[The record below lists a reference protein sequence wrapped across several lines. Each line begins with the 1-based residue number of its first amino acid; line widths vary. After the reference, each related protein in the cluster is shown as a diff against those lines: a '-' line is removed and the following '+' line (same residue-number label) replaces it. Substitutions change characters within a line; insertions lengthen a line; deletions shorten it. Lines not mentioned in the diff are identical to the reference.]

1 MAKQTAEDLKLLT
14 SLEDIL
20 SKKVSERLRG
30 AREANE
36 LRNELLNTL
45 KSENDLTDKLISS
58 FETYKEVVN
67 NVLETSDKSKQV
79 LDSEIDAVDKILK
92 LEKERKIGQ
101 KAIEDSLN
109 NQIDSLT
116 SMVGNIPFIGDSLKE
131 AIDVDSLKDTV
142 SSISESFTQG
152 FSKAGLESGSL
163 VDKMKGGF
171 SAVTSNI
178 GELANGISF
187 ATIKQG
193 ILNVVTSINP
203 YVLIIASVVALI
215 ALIKKLVSLGLEFNQ
230 NTTNLAKDL
239 GVSVDE
245 ARDMEESF
253 NQISG
258 SSKNLSTTTKKLIE
272 AQKQLSSATGMTS
285 QFSTQMLEDQIKLTK
300 YMGLSGDEAAN
311 FQKIAISNGQ
321 TARELQGEIAG
332 SVEQFN
338 NATGASVSLKQVMQD
353 IAKLPTDI
361 RVGFNGTNGELAQTV
376 ALARTMGT
384 TLEESVAAAEKTLD
398 IESSLKAE
406 AKARVL
412 TGVNINN
419 NAIRAAQIA
428 GDYGKVLSLQ
438 REQLAEID
446 NFNEMAPYQQK
457 AIADAMGMTVD
468 QVVKQK
474 EQMELARKAGIDLET
489 ATLDQLKNAQGLNDI
504 ERDKLIKQHEQMS
517 AQEKLSAMQEKIGDL
532 INSIVAGP
540 LGEFVGVLVDS
551 LLPAFEAIQT
561 VLSPIFKI
569 LGYILKVV
577 FGIINP
583 IIKLGAF
590 IVDLLFTPLESIFG
604 IVDGVIMLFEDFDK
618 GIVMIGNSL
627 IDYLLYPLEMA
638 AKLADG
644 IVSVFTL
651 GFADLGAEA
660 GVKGM
665 ADSMKTEVPQNAVTA
680 DGEKIDDGIV
690 KPDGTVV
697 KTNPADYIM
706 AMKNPMDFISNIP
719 TPFDMVGD
727 ALDGIGNMFGGGGES
742 TSIDYDRLAEAISK
756 QPIMIT
762 VDGKVVSE
770 ITRVQSKQSSFR
782 K

>member
-1 MAKQTAEDLKLLT
+1 MANKNAEDLKLLS
-14 SLEDIL
+14 SLEDVL
-20 SKKVSERLRG
+20 SKKLDERLRG
-30 AREANE
+30 AKEANS
-36 LRNELLNTL
+36 LRSELLNTFRAE
-45 KSENDLTDKLISS
+45 KDLTDELIMQ
-58 FETYKEVVN
+58 FETYKELTGD
-67 NVLETSDKSKQV
+67 VLETSDKSRAAIDLQV
-79 LDSEIDAVDKILK
+79 NRIGKLIA

-101 KAIEDSLN
+101 NAIEDSLN
-109 NQIDSLT
+109 KQVDSLV

-171 SAVTSNI
+171 SAVTANI

-215 ALIKKLVSLGLEFNQ
+215 ALIKKMISLGLEFNQ

-245 ARDMEESF
+245 ARDMEQSF
-253 NQISG
+253 NNMSG
-258 SSKNLSTTTKKLIE
+258 SSKNLNVNTKSLVE
-272 AQKQLSSATGMTS
+272 AQKQLSSATGLTAE
-285 QFSTQMLEDQIKLTK
+285 FSEQMLTDQIQLTK
-300 YMGLSGDEAAN
+300 FMGLTGDEAAN
-311 FQKIAISNGQ
+311 FQKIAMSNGQ
-321 TARELQGEIAG
+321 TAREMQGEIAG

-338 NATGASVSLKQVMQD
+338 NATGASVSLKDVVQD
-353 IAKLPTDI
+353 IAKLPADI
-361 RVGFNGTNGELAQTV
+361 RVGFKGTTGELAKTV
-376 ALARTMGT
+376 AMAKVMGT
-384 TLEESVAAAEKTLD
+384 TLEKSSAAAEKTLD

-428 GDYGKVLSLQ
+428 GNRAKVLELQ
-438 REQLAEID
+438 KRELEKIS
-446 NFNEMAPYQQK
+446 NFNDMAPYQQK
-457 AIADAMGMTVD
+457 AIADAMGMTVEE
-468 QVVKQK
+468 VVAQK
-474 EQMELARKAGIDLET
+474 DAMEMAKRAGIDLST
-489 ATLDQLKNAQGLNDI
+489 ATLDQLKNAQGLSKEEQN
-504 ERDKLIKQHEQMS
+504 KLIKQKEQMS
-517 AQEKLSAMQEKIGDL
+517 AQQKLSAMQEKIGDL

-569 LGYILKVV
+569 LGYILKAV

-590 IVDLLFTPLESIFG
+590 IVDLVFTPLESIFG
-604 IVDGVIMLFEDFDK
+604 IVDGVIMLFTDFDK

-651 GFADLGAEA
+651 GFVDLGAEA

-665 ADSMKTEVPQNAVTA
+665 ADSMKTEVPQNVVTA

-782 K
+782 R

>member
-1 MAKQTAEDLKLLT
+1 MANQNAEDLKLLS
-14 SLEDIL
+14 SLEDEL
-20 SKKVSERLRG
+20 SKKLDERLRG
-30 AREANE
+30 AKEANA
-36 LRNELLNTL
+36 LRSELLNTL
-45 KSENDLTDKLISS
+45 RAEKDLTDKLVSD
-58 FETYKEVVN
+58 FETYKELTGD
-67 NVLETSDKSKQV
+67 VLETSDKSRAVIDHQV
-79 LDSEIDAVDKILK
+79 NRIGKLIE
-92 LEKERKIGQ
+92 LEKQRKIGQ

-109 NQIDSLT
+109 KQIDSLV
-116 SMVGNIPFIGDSLKE
+116 SMVGNIPFIGDALKE

-171 SAVTSNI
+171 SAVTGNI

-193 ILNVVTSINP
+193 ILNAVASINP
-203 YVLIIASVVALI
+203 YLLIIGSVVALI
-215 ALIKKLVSLGLEFNQ
+215 ALIKKMISLAFEFNQ

-239 GVSVDE
+239 GISVDE

-258 SSKNLSTTTKKLIE
+258 SSKNLSTTTKNLIE
-272 AQKQLSSATGMTS
+272 AQKQLSSATGITS

-311 FQKIAISNGQ
+311 FQKIAMSNGQ

-338 NATGASVSLKQVMQD
+338 NATGASVSLKDVVQD
-353 IAKLPTDI
+353 IAKLPADI
-361 RVGFNGTNGELAQTV
+361 KVGFKGTTAELAQTV

-384 TLEESVAAAEKTLD
+384 TLQESVEAAEKTLD

-428 GDYGKVLSLQ
+428 GDYDKVLSLQ

-446 NFNEMAPYQQK
+446 NFNEMAPRQQK

-474 EQMELARKAGIDLET
+474 EQMELAKKAGIDLET
-489 ATLDQLKNAQGLNDI
+489 ATLEQLKNAQGLTDE
-504 ERDKLIKQHEQMS
+504 ERNKLIKQHEQMS
-517 AQEKLSAMQEKIGDL
+517 AQEKLSAMQEKLGDL

-540 LGEFVGVLVDS
+540 LGEFVDVLVDS
-551 LLPAFEAIQT
+551 LLPAFEAVQT

-569 LGYILKVV
+569 LGYILKAV
-577 FGIINP
+577 FGIISP
-583 IIKLGAF
+583 IIKLNAF
-590 IVDLLFTPLESIFG
+590 IVDLLFTPFESIFG
-604 IVDGVIMLFEDFDK
+604 IIDGVVMLFEDFDK
-618 GIVMIGNSL
+618 GLAMIGNSL
-627 IDYLLYPLEMA
+627 IDYLLYPLEMV

-660 GVKGM
+660 AVKGM

-697 KTNPADYIM
+697 KTNPADFIM
-706 AMKNPMDFISNIP
+706 AMKNPMDLFS
-719 TPFDMVGD
+719 
-727 ALDGIGNMFGGGGES
+727 GIGNMFGGGES
-742 TSIDYDRLAEAISK
+742 VSIDYDKLAEAISK
-756 QPIMIT
+756 QPILLTI
-762 VDGKVVSE
+762 DGKAVQK
-770 ITRVQSKQSSFR
+770 ITRVQSRQSVTTRGFN
-782 K
+782 

>member
-1 MAKQTAEDLKLLT
+1 MSVEDTKEELKLVSSLKDVLSNMMSEKIDGAKEANALQSDLLKLLET
-14 SLEDIL
+14 EKNISKELIGDLDAFGDLVSDIVKKQGYGSDALQDQLTAIKKITDAEKARTTANDIIGSALNNQVDSLESKIRSFPIL
-20 SKKVSERLRG
+20 G
-30 AREANE
+30 DTIA
-36 LRNELLNTL
+36 
-45 KSENDLTDKLISS
+45 
-58 FETYKEVVN
+58 
-67 NVLETSDKSKQV
+67 
-79 LDSEIDAVDKILK
+79 
-92 LEKERKIGQ
+92 
-101 KAIEDSLN
+101 DSLN
-109 NQIDSLT
+109 FDEIKESAAGMVSKFTNGFTEAAASGQSFGGAMKSALGGVSEGLSLA
-116 SMVGNIPFIGDSLKE
+116 SV
-131 AIDVDSLKDTV
+131 
-142 SSISESFTQG
+142 
-152 FSKAGLESGSL
+152 
-163 VDKMKGGF
+163 
-171 SAVTSNI
+171 
-178 GELANGISF
+178 
-187 ATIKQG
+187 KQG
-193 ILNVVTSINP
+193 IFNAKALMNP
-203 YVLIIASVVALI
+203 YVATAAAIIAII
-215 ALIKKLVSLGLEFNQ
+215 ALLAKMVSMGLKFNEGQ
-230 NTTNLAKDL
+230 TKLAKDL
-239 GVSVDE
+239 GISVDE
-245 ARDMEESF
+245 ARSMEESF
-253 NQISG
+253 NQTSG
-258 SSKNLSTTTKKLIE
+258 SSKNLAVNTKSLVE
-272 AQKQLSSATGMTS
+272 AQTQLSAATGMTA
-285 QFSTQMLEDQIKLTK
+285 QFSEQMLTDQINLTK

-311 FQKIAISNGQ
+311 FQKIAMSNGQ
-321 TARELQGEIAG
+321 TAREMQGEIAG

-428 GDYGKVLSLQ
+428 GDYDKVLSLQ
-438 REQLAEID
+438 REQLSEID
-446 NFNEMAPYQQK
+446 NFNEMAPYQQR

-489 ATLDQLKNAQGLNDI
+489 ATLDQLKNAQGLDDV

-517 AQEKLSAMQEKIGDL
+517 AQEKLSAMQEKLGDL

-551 LLPAFEAIQT
+551 LLPAFEAVQT

-569 LGYILKVV
+569 LGYILKAV

-590 IVDLLFTPLESIFG
+590 IFDLLFTPFESIFG
-604 IVDGVIMLFEDFDK
+604 IIDGVIMLFTDFDK
-618 GIVMIGNSL
+618 GIAMIGNSL
-627 IDYLLYPLEMA
+627 IDYLLSPLEMA

-651 GFADLGAEA
+651 GFVDLGAEA
-660 GVKGM
+660 AVSGM

-756 QPIMIT
+756 QPIMVT